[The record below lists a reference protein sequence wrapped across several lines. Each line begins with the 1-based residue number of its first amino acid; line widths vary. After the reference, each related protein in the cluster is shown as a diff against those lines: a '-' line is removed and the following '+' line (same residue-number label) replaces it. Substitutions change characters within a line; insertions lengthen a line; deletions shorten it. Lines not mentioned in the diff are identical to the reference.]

1 MTIAFLYN
9 DIFRH
14 SSFGGN
20 HPVLPK
26 RVSNVY
32 DLAKLINFKKI
43 NFIENQKANI
53 KTLRL
58 FHT

>member
-1 MTIAFLYN
+1 MIFL
-9 DIFRH
+9 DILVLEE
-14 SSFGGN
+14 N

-32 DLAKLINFKKI
+32 DLAKLINFKKKI

-58 FHT
+58 FHHV

>member
-32 DLAKLINFKKI
+32 DLAKLINFKKK
-43 NFIENQKANI
+43 NKFY
-53 KTLRL
+53 
-58 FHT
+58 